1 MLELEQRYGAELK
14 DIDKSGITDIMHLG
28 LLVGNT
34 CKCVGCR
41 CFSAMELMM
50 VQVSSKTQKPV
61 RQEVKV
67 DISDYRYDCFVC
79 DSVTMSHCILQD

>member
-1 MLELEQRYGAELK
+1 MIELEQRCGAEFK
-14 DIDKSGITDIMHLG
+14 DIDNSGLTDIMDLG

-34 CKCVGCR
+34 CNCVGCR

-50 VQVSSKTQKPV
+50 VQVSSMTQKPV

-67 DISDYRYDCFVC
+67 DISDYW
-79 DSVTMSHCILQD
+79 